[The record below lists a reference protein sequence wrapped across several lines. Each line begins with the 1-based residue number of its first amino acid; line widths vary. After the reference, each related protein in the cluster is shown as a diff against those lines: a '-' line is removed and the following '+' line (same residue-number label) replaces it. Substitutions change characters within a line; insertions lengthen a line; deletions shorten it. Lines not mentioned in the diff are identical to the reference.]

1 MNKGHAKKHENS
13 IPYGRSVD
21 LKVLFDFSS
30 LSSCNPLANI
40 QSIVF
45 NTIQLLWRLKIA
57 VISCILAPIFLP
69 YISIILSTKSIDY
82 NSIEYIGMHSTCSVF
97 DFLFQDSIFFL
108 AVVNLAL
115 WLHNLLR
122 NLVES
127 VVLVIFFL
135 KAPAVNIN
143 SNSSAITTK
152 TNPTNMGPK
161 WLAFVNRCCY
171 AFWHSSFHFTAYT
184 IRSFYVHAFEC
195 ECECLT
201 KMWIIEIRLKDLI
214 QIYARTNT

>member
-1 MNKGHAKKHENS
+1 MNYAQFWHLAIQIDFPFIFLIFLILWPKRFASSVLNKGHAKKHENS

-127 VVLVIFFL
+127 VVLVIFF
-135 KAPAVNIN
+135 
-143 SNSSAITTK
+143 
-152 TNPTNMGPK
+152 
-161 WLAFVNRCCY
+161 W
-171 AFWHSSFHFTAYT
+171 
-184 IRSFYVHAFEC
+184 
-195 ECECLT
+195 
-201 KMWIIEIRLKDLI
+201 RLPPSTSI
-214 QIYARTNT
+214 ATVAQ